1 MVLGCCGAGKST
13 FASALSSITGLEL
26 IHLDQYYW
34 KPNWE
39 ETTSA
44 EWEKIVQT
52 LASKPQWI
60 IDGNYGRT
68 IDMRIKQADTII
80 YLDYPTWLCLWRVI
94 KRIIKYR
101 GKVRPDMPE
110 GCKERF
116 DWEFIHYVL
125 TFNIRNRK
133 KLFKKLNSVQK
144 EKRILVFKQDIKAYE
159 FLEELRNKG

>member
-26 IHLDQYYW
+26 VHLDQYYW

-52 LASKPQWI
+52 LANKPLWV
-60 IDGNYGRT
+60 IDGNYGGT

-80 YLDYPTWLCLWRVI
+80 YLDYPIWLCLWRVI
-94 KRIIKYR
+94 KRITKYWK
-101 GKVRPDMPE
+101 KVRPDMPE

-133 KLFKKLNSVQK
+133 KLFNKLNSVQK
-144 EKRILVFKQDIKAYE
+144 DKRILVFKHDMQAYG